1 MLNRQLQQM
10 NTRRQVVRVFCKD
23 TGIPLKDM
31 MAILDM
37 DYASKAQ
44 TYGLDTDDSESTL
57 DRHVNVGLVQTVKK
71 LVSLK

>member
-1 MLNRQLQQM
+1 M